1 MTVLRDLSIRI
12 NVIIMKL
19 IHVFANGEI
28 EIEVETELESLL
40 EVGDFVE
47 FEYRDWKII
56 EKKNNR
62 LILR

>member
-1 MTVLRDLSIRI
+1 
-12 NVIIMKL
+12 MKL

-62 LILR
+62 YILR